1 MSGQNYKVA
10 WLCEALLVSRSG
22 YYDWKERRRQPG
34 KRQLENTQLRALIRQ
49 EFARSRQTYG
59 SPRLAHALGCPGRR
73 NRIARLM
80 RQERIFARQRSKYRV
95 ATTDSRHGG
104 PIAPNRVRNLS
115 VQQVNQVWATDA
127 TGVLTG
133 RQTNATLVP
142 TFDTIGSSSPP
153 DFVIFPFSMI
163 AAIGIL

>member
-1 MSGQNYKVA
+1 MSGQYKVA

-22 YYDWKERRRQPG
+22 YYDWKERQRQPG

-59 SPRLAHALGCPGRR
+59 SPRLAHVLGCPGRR

-95 ATTDSRHGG
+95 ATTDRSRL
-104 PIAPNRVRNLS
+104 IVCA
-115 VQQVNQVWATDA
+115 
-127 TGVLTG
+127 
-133 RQTNATLVP
+133 
-142 TFDTIGSSSPP
+142 
-153 DFVIFPFSMI
+153 IFPCNSLTKSGRPMPP
-163 AAIGIL
+163 AY